1 MQGKAFC
8 KTWHNIAL
16 DISIFCAVKNI
27 QTTQVNFVVS
37 LYNIQTPADKDKQ
50 TCISLAKFVS
60 EWLLWYICIY
70 RAALLPSWKV
80 KLFST
85 NSIQI
90 YKLSNKSW
98 TFNYWVSCFHMI
110 DVTTYPYTT
119 LHNNLSINKCS

>member
-50 TCISLAKFVS
+50 TCSQVCVGMIVM
-60 EWLLWYICIY
+60 IY
-70 RAALLPSWKV
+70 LYLQSRPSAFLKSQTI
-80 KLFST
+80 FNEF
-85 NSIQI
+85 NSN
-90 YKLSNKSW
+90 S
-98 TFNYWVSCFHMI
+98 
-110 DVTTYPYTT
+110 
-119 LHNNLSINKCS
+119 